1 MDKTEL
7 NTSVF
12 ENVANNML
20 PTMIKL
26 LIAIGITIC
35 LLSIVVGVYAYIKKK
50 CDTKIILRYFVPTFI
65 SGAMVSIGG
74 VLVNFIANLNIEFST
89 YKIEIPLYLIVS
101 LIVFSLI
108 IKTKNSTTN

>member
-7 NTSVF
+7 NISAF

-26 LIAIGITIC
+26 LIAIGITVC
-35 LLSIVVGVYAYIKKK
+35 LLSIVVAVCTYIKKK
-50 CDTKIILRYFVPTFI
+50 CDTKMILRYFVITFI
-65 SGAMVSIGG
+65 SGAMVSISG
-74 VLVNFIANLNIEFST
+74 VLVNFIANFNIEFST
-89 YKIEIPLYLIVS
+89 YKAEIPLYLIVS

-108 IKTKNSTTN
+108 MKTKNSTIN